1 MSKGTLTAA
10 QAERSDHHTMRNKLN
25 IRSVQLIFSVIMLLT
40 FAGLTGCQDKESEFL
55 EKELEQEESRKTAAA
70 DSEQEELKD
79 KENEKSLSDGAD
91 QASKNRQDSSEQESR
106 QLSKDDSKKKSVPQ
120 TIYVDICG
128 AVANPGVYEL
138 SSDSRVFQA
147 IEKAGGYLPEAA
159 ASYLNRA
166 RSLFD
171 GQQIYVPTQEEV
183 DSQTIP
189 PTQDGAVQDGFAQGI
204 TQTGDDTGNTASS
217 AGNTDGTGTN
227 SQPASD
233 SQGGTAAATSADS
246 RINLNTADVSQ
257 LTTLT
262 GVGES
267 KALAIIAYR
276 EENGPFTSIEDI
288 MNVPGIKEGTYEKIK
303 DKIAIE

>member
-10 QAERSDHHTMRNKLN
+10 HAERSDHHTMRKKLN
-25 IRSVQLIFSVIMLLT
+25 IRSVQLIFSVIMFLT
-40 FAGLTGCQDKESEFL
+40 LAGLTGCQNEESEFL
-55 EKELEQEESRKTAAA
+55 EKELEQEESGETA
-70 DSEQEELKD
+70 DVEQKELKD
-79 KENEKSLSDGAD
+79 TESGKASLAGTDL
-91 QASKNRQDSSEQESR
+91 ASETSPDSTESEGI
-106 QLSKDDSKKKSVPQ
+106 SKKKAEITESDQSSAIQQPVSR
-120 TIYVDICG
+120 TIYVDVCG
-128 AVANPGVYEL
+128 AVVNPGVYEL

-147 IEKAGGYLPEAA
+147 IEKAGGYLPGAA

-166 RSLFD
+166 RSLYD

-189 PTQDGAVQDGFAQGI
+189 LTQDETAQDGVVQEGTAQ
-204 TQTGDDTGNTASS
+204 TRTAADNTA
-217 AGNTDGTGTN
+217 DGTGST
-227 SQPASD
+227 QAG
-233 SQGGTAAATSADS
+233 Q
-246 RINLNTADVSQ
+246 RITLNTADVSQ
-257 LTTLT
+257 LSTLT

>member
-1 MSKGTLTAA
+1 MRKGVN
-10 QAERSDHHTMRNKLN
+10 HHTMRKKLK
-25 IRSVQLIFSVIMLLT
+25 IRSVQFIFSVFMFVMT
-40 FAGLTGCQDKESEFL
+40 AGMTGCGKDNAEFL
-55 EKELEQEESRKTAAA
+55 EKELTEEKEVSETVDA
-70 DSEQEELKD
+70 DAEPEDHKD
-79 KENEKSLSDGAD
+79 METEKISVSEKSADKDSDKSAV
-91 QASKNRQDSSEQESR
+91 QEASQTPELAET
-106 QLSKDDSKKKSVPQ
+106 VPQ
-120 TIYVDICG
+120 SIYVDICG
-128 AVANPGVYEL
+128 AVAQPGVYEL
-138 SSDSRVFQA
+138 SPDSRVFQA

-166 RSLFD
+166 RSLND

-183 DSQTIP
+183 DSRMIP
-189 PTQDGAVQDGFAQGI
+189 QTQDGNVQNGERSQAEGIGADGQISGTMI
-204 TQTGDDTGNTASS
+204 DTQVPS
-217 AGNTDGTGTN
+217 DGG
-227 SQPASD
+227 
-233 SQGGTAAATSADS
+233 SADQSTSEAS

-276 EENGPFTSIEDI
+276 EENGPFTSVEDI

>member
-25 IRSVQLIFSVIMLLT
+25 IRSVQLIFSMIMLLT
-40 FAGLTGCQDKESEFL
+40 FTGLTGCQDKESEFL
-55 EKELEQEESRKTAAA
+55 EKELEQEESGENSDA
-70 DSEQEELKD
+70 EQEDLKD
-79 KENEKSLSDGAD
+79 RESRKASSAGAD
-91 QASKNRQDSSEQESR
+91 LASETSPDSIESEGISQ
-106 QLSKDDSKKKSVPQ
+106 KKAASQQQPVPQ

-138 SSDSRVFQA
+138 SADSRVFQA

-159 ASYLNRA
+159 ASYLNGA

-189 PTQDGAVQDGFAQGI
+189 PTQDGNAQIETAADNTVGS
-204 TQTGDDTGNTASS
+204 TGSTGGPETSQTGTTTGS
-217 AGNTDGTGTN
+217 N
-227 SQPASD
+227 SQQTSD
-233 SQGGTAAATSADS
+233 STEGAAS
-246 RINLNTADVSQ
+246 RINLNTADASQ
-257 LTTLT
+257 LTTLQ

>member
-10 QAERSDHHTMRNKLN
+10 HAERSDHHTMRKKLN
-25 IRSVQLIFSVIMLLT
+25 IRSVQLIFSVIMFLT
-40 FAGLTGCQDKESEFL
+40 LAGLTGCQDKESEFL
-55 EKELEQEESRKTAAA
+55 EKELEQEESGETA
-70 DSEQEELKD
+70 DVEQKELKD
-79 KENEKSLSDGAD
+79 TESGKASLTGTDL
-91 QASKNRQDSSEQESR
+91 ASETSPDSTESEGI
-106 QLSKDDSKKKSVPQ
+106 SKKKAEITESDRSSAMQQPVSR
-120 TIYVDICG
+120 TIYVDVCG
-128 AVANPGVYEL
+128 AVVNPGVYEF

-147 IEKAGGYLPEAA
+147 IEKAGGYLPGAA

-166 RSLFD
+166 RSLSD

-189 PTQDGAVQDGFAQGI
+189 LTQDETAQDGMVQEGTA
-204 TQTGDDTGNTASS
+204 QTGTAAYNTA
-217 AGNTDGTGTN
+217 DGTGTT
-227 SQPASD
+227 QAG
-233 SQGGTAAATSADS
+233 Q
-246 RINLNTADVSQ
+246 RIDLNTADVSQ
-257 LTTLT
+257 LSTLT

>member
-10 QAERSDHHTMRNKLN
+10 HAERSDHHTMRKKLN
-25 IRSVQLIFSVIMLLT
+25 IRSVQLIFSVIMFLT
-40 FAGLTGCQDKESEFL
+40 LAGLTGCQNEESEFL
-55 EKELEQEESRKTAAA
+55 EKELEQEESGETA
-70 DSEQEELKD
+70 DVEQKELKD
-79 KENEKSLSDGAD
+79 TESGKASLAGTDL
-91 QASKNRQDSSEQESR
+91 ASETSPDSTESEGI
-106 QLSKDDSKKKSVPQ
+106 SKKKAEITESDQSLAIQQPVSQ
-120 TIYVDICG
+120 TIYVDVCG
-128 AVANPGVYEL
+128 AVVNPGVYEL

-147 IEKAGGYLPEAA
+147 IEKAGGYLPGAA

-166 RSLFD
+166 RSLYD

-189 PTQDGAVQDGFAQGI
+189 LAQDETAQDGVVQEGTAQ
-204 TQTGDDTGNTASS
+204 T
-217 AGNTDGTGTN
+217 
-227 SQPASD
+227 
-233 SQGGTAAATSADS
+233 GTAADNTADGTETTQAGQ

-257 LTTLT
+257 LSTLT

>member
-10 QAERSDHHTMRNKLN
+10 YAERSDHHTMRKKLN
-25 IRSVQLIFSVIMLLT
+25 IRSVQLIFSVIMFLT
-40 FAGLTGCQDKESEFL
+40 LAGLTGCQNEESEFL
-55 EKELEQEESRKTAAA
+55 EKELEQEESGETA
-70 DSEQEELKD
+70 DVEQKELKD
-79 KENEKSLSDGAD
+79 TESGKASLAD
-91 QASKNRQDSSEQESR
+91 PDLASETSPDSTESEGI
-106 QLSKDDSKKKSVPQ
+106 SKKKAEMTESDQSSAIQQPVSQ
-120 TIYVDICG
+120 TIYVDVCG
-128 AVANPGVYEL
+128 AVVNPGVYEL

-147 IEKAGGYLPEAA
+147 IEKAGGYLPGAA

-166 RSLFD
+166 RSLYD

-189 PTQDGAVQDGFAQGI
+189 LTQDETAQDGVVQAG
-204 TQTGDDTGNTASS
+204 TAQTGTTADNTA
-217 AGNTDGTGTN
+217 DGTGTT
-227 SQPASD
+227 QAG
-233 SQGGTAAATSADS
+233 Q

-257 LTTLT
+257 LSTLT

>member
-1 MSKGTLTAA
+1 MSKGTLTSAH
-10 QAERSDHHTMRNKLN
+10 AERSDHHTMRKKLN
-25 IRSVQLIFSVIMLLT
+25 IRSVQLIFSVIMFLT
-40 FAGLTGCQDKESEFL
+40 LAGLTGCQNEESEFL
-55 EKELEQEESRKTAAA
+55 EKELEQEESGETA
-70 DSEQEELKD
+70 DVEQKELKD
-79 KENEKSLSDGAD
+79 TESGKASLAGTDLA
-91 QASKNRQDSSEQESR
+91 AETRPDSTESEGI
-106 QLSKDDSKKKSVPQ
+106 SKKKAEIKVSDQSSAIQQPVSR
-120 TIYVDICG
+120 TIYVDVCG
-128 AVANPGVYEL
+128 AVVNPGVYEL

-147 IEKAGGYLPEAA
+147 IEKAGGYLPGAA

-166 RSLFD
+166 RSLYD

-189 PTQDGAVQDGFAQGI
+189 LTQDETAQDGVVQEGTAQ
-204 TQTGDDTGNTASS
+204 TRTAADNTA
-217 AGNTDGTGTN
+217 DGTGST
-227 SQPASD
+227 QAG
-233 SQGGTAAATSADS
+233 Q

-257 LTTLT
+257 LSTLT

>member
-10 QAERSDHHTMRNKLN
+10 HAERSDHHTMRKKLN
-25 IRSVQLIFSVIMLLT
+25 IRSVQLIFSVIMFLT
-40 FAGLTGCQDKESEFL
+40 LAGLTGCQNEESEFL
-55 EKELEQEESRKTAAA
+55 EKELEQEESGETA
-70 DSEQEELKD
+70 DVEQKELKD
-79 KENEKSLSDGAD
+79 TESGKASLAGTDL
-91 QASKNRQDSSEQESR
+91 ASETSPDSTESEGI
-106 QLSKDDSKKKSVPQ
+106 SKKKAEITESDQSLAIQQPVSR
-120 TIYVDICG
+120 TIYVDVCG
-128 AVANPGVYEL
+128 AVVNPGVYEL
-138 SSDSRVFQA
+138 SLDSRVFQA
-147 IEKAGGYLPEAA
+147 IEKAGGYLPGAA

-166 RSLFD
+166 RSLYD

-189 PTQDGAVQDGFAQGI
+189 LTQDETAQDGVVQAG
-204 TQTGDDTGNTASS
+204 TAQTGTAADNTA
-217 AGNTDGTGTN
+217 DGTGST
-227 SQPASD
+227 QAG
-233 SQGGTAAATSADS
+233 Q

-257 LTTLT
+257 LSTLT

>member
-10 QAERSDHHTMRNKLN
+10 HAERSDHHTMRKKLN
-25 IRSVQLIFSVIMLLT
+25 IRSVQLIFSVIMFLT
-40 FAGLTGCQDKESEFL
+40 LAGLTGCQNEESEFL
-55 EKELEQEESRKTAAA
+55 EKELEQEESGETA
-70 DSEQEELKD
+70 DVEQKELKD
-79 KENEKSLSDGAD
+79 TESGKASLAGTDL
-91 QASKNRQDSSEQESR
+91 ASETSPDSTESEGI
-106 QLSKDDSKKKSVPQ
+106 SKKKAEMTESDQSSAIQRPVSQ
-120 TIYVDICG
+120 TIYVDVCG
-128 AVANPGVYEL
+128 AVVNPGVYEL

-147 IEKAGGYLPEAA
+147 IEKAGGYLPGAA

-166 RSLFD
+166 RSLSD

-189 PTQDGAVQDGFAQGI
+189 LTQDETAQDGMVQEGTA
-204 TQTGDDTGNTASS
+204 QTGTAADNTA
-217 AGNTDGTGTN
+217 DGTGTT
-227 SQPASD
+227 QAG
-233 SQGGTAAATSADS
+233 Q

-257 LTTLT
+257 LSTLT

>member
-10 QAERSDHHTMRNKLN
+10 YAERSDHHTMRKKLN
-25 IRSVQLIFSVIMLLT
+25 IRSVQLIFSVIMFLT
-40 FAGLTGCQDKESEFL
+40 LAGLTGCQNEESEFL
-55 EKELEQEESRKTAAA
+55 EKELEQEESGETA
-70 DSEQEELKD
+70 DVEQKELKD
-79 KENEKSLSDGAD
+79 TESGKASLAGTDL
-91 QASKNRQDSSEQESR
+91 ASETSPDSTESEGI
-106 QLSKDDSKKKSVPQ
+106 SKKKAEITESDQSSAIQQPVSQ
-120 TIYVDICG
+120 TIYVDVCG
-128 AVANPGVYEL
+128 AVVNPGVYEL

-147 IEKAGGYLPEAA
+147 IEKAGGYLPGAA

-166 RSLFD
+166 RSLYD

-189 PTQDGAVQDGFAQGI
+189 LTQDETAQDGVVQEGTAQ
-204 TQTGDDTGNTASS
+204 T
-217 AGNTDGTGTN
+217 
-227 SQPASD
+227 
-233 SQGGTAAATSADS
+233 GTAADNTVDGTETTQAGQ

-257 LTTLT
+257 LSTLT

>member
-1 MSKGTLTAA
+1 
-10 QAERSDHHTMRNKLN
+10 MRKKLN
-25 IRSVQLIFSVIMLLT
+25 IRSVQLIFSVIMFLT
-40 FAGLTGCQDKESEFL
+40 LAGLTGCQNEESEFL
-55 EKELEQEESRKTAAA
+55 EKELEQEESGETA
-70 DSEQEELKD
+70 DVEQKELKD
-79 KENEKSLSDGAD
+79 TESGKASLAGTDL
-91 QASKNRQDSSEQESR
+91 ASETSPDSTESEGI
-106 QLSKDDSKKKSVPQ
+106 SKKKAEITESDQSSAMQQPVSQ
-120 TIYVDICG
+120 TIYVDVCG
-128 AVANPGVYEL
+128 AVVNPGVYEL

-147 IEKAGGYLPEAA
+147 IEKAGGYLPGAA

-166 RSLFD
+166 RSLYD

-189 PTQDGAVQDGFAQGI
+189 LTQDETAQDGVVQEGTAQ
-204 TQTGDDTGNTASS
+204 T
-217 AGNTDGTGTN
+217 
-227 SQPASD
+227 
-233 SQGGTAAATSADS
+233 GTAADNTADGTETTQAGQ
-246 RINLNTADVSQ
+246 RINLNIADVSQ
-257 LTTLT
+257 LSTLT

>member
-1 MSKGTLTAA
+1 
-10 QAERSDHHTMRNKLN
+10 MRKKLN
-25 IRSVQLIFSVIMLLT
+25 IRSVQLIFSVIMFLT
-40 FAGLTGCQDKESEFL
+40 LAGLTGCQNEESEFL
-55 EKELEQEESRKTAAA
+55 EKELEQEESGETA
-70 DSEQEELKD
+70 DVEQKELKD
-79 KENEKSLSDGAD
+79 TESGKASLAVTDL
-91 QASKNRQDSSEQESR
+91 ASETSPDSTESEGI
-106 QLSKDDSKKKSVPQ
+106 SKKKAEITESDQSSAMQQPVSQ
-120 TIYVDICG
+120 TIYVDVCG
-128 AVANPGVYEL
+128 AVVNPGVYEL

-147 IEKAGGYLPEAA
+147 IEKAGGYLPGAA

-166 RSLFD
+166 RSLSD

-189 PTQDGAVQDGFAQGI
+189 LTQDETAQDGMVQEGTAQ
-204 TQTGDDTGNTASS
+204 T
-217 AGNTDGTGTN
+217 
-227 SQPASD
+227 
-233 SQGGTAAATSADS
+233 GTAADNTADGTRTTQAGQ

-257 LTTLT
+257 LSTLT

>member
-1 MSKGTLTAA
+1 
-10 QAERSDHHTMRNKLN
+10 MRKKLN
-25 IRSVQLIFSVIMLLT
+25 IRSVQLIFSVIMFLT
-40 FAGLTGCQDKESEFL
+40 LAGLTGCQNEESEFL
-55 EKELEQEESRKTAAA
+55 EKELEQEESGETA
-70 DSEQEELKD
+70 DVEQKELKD
-79 KENEKSLSDGAD
+79 TESGKASLAGTDL
-91 QASKNRQDSSEQESR
+91 ASETSPDSTESEGI
-106 QLSKDDSKKKSVPQ
+106 SKKKAEMTESDQSSAIQRPVSQ
-120 TIYVDICG
+120 TIYVDVCG
-128 AVANPGVYEL
+128 AVVNPGVYEL

-147 IEKAGGYLPEAA
+147 IEKAGGYLPGAA

-166 RSLFD
+166 RSLSD

-189 PTQDGAVQDGFAQGI
+189 LTQDETAQDGMVQEGTA
-204 TQTGDDTGNTASS
+204 QTGTAADNTA
-217 AGNTDGTGTN
+217 DGTGTT
-227 SQPASD
+227 QAG
-233 SQGGTAAATSADS
+233 Q

-257 LTTLT
+257 LSTLT

>member
-10 QAERSDHHTMRNKLN
+10 HAERSDHHTMRKKLN
-25 IRSVQLIFSVIMLLT
+25 IRSVQLIFSVIMFLT
-40 FAGLTGCQDKESEFL
+40 LAGLTGCQNEESEFL
-55 EKELEQEESRKTAAA
+55 EKELEQEESGETA
-70 DSEQEELKD
+70 DVEQKELKD
-79 KENEKSLSDGAD
+79 TESGKASLAGTDL
-91 QASKNRQDSSEQESR
+91 ASETSPDSTESEGI
-106 QLSKDDSKKKSVPQ
+106 SKKKAEITESDQSLAIQQPVSR
-120 TIYVDICG
+120 TIYVDVCG
-128 AVANPGVYEL
+128 AVVNPGVYEL
-138 SSDSRVFQA
+138 SLDSRVFQA
-147 IEKAGGYLPEAA
+147 IEKAGGYLPGAA

-166 RSLFD
+166 RSLYD

-189 PTQDGAVQDGFAQGI
+189 LTQDETAQDGVVQAGTAQ
-204 TQTGDDTGNTASS
+204 T
-217 AGNTDGTGTN
+217 
-227 SQPASD
+227 
-233 SQGGTAAATSADS
+233 GTAADNTADGTETTQVGQ

-257 LTTLT
+257 LSTLT

>member
-1 MSKGTLTAA
+1 
-10 QAERSDHHTMRNKLN
+10 MRKKLK
-25 IRSVQLIFSVIMLLT
+25 IRSVQFIFSVFMFVMT
-40 FAGLTGCQDKESEFL
+40 AGMTGCGKDNAEFL
-55 EKELEQEESRKTAAA
+55 EKELTEEKEVSETVDA
-70 DSEQEELKD
+70 DAEPEDHKD
-79 KENEKSLSDGAD
+79 METEKISVSEKSADKDSDKSAV
-91 QASKNRQDSSEQESR
+91 QEASQTPEPAET
-106 QLSKDDSKKKSVPQ
+106 VPQ
-120 TIYVDICG
+120 SIYVDICG
-128 AVANPGVYEL
+128 AVAQPGVYEL
-138 SSDSRVFQA
+138 SPDSRVFHA

-166 RSLFD
+166 RSLND

-183 DSQTIP
+183 DSRMIP
-189 PTQDGAVQDGFAQGI
+189 QTQDGNVQNGERSQAEGIGADGQISGTMI
-204 TQTGDDTGNTASS
+204 DTQVPS
-217 AGNTDGTGTN
+217 DGG
-227 SQPASD
+227 
-233 SQGGTAAATSADS
+233 SADQSTSEAS

-276 EENGPFTSIEDI
+276 EENGPFTSVEDI

>member
-1 MSKGTLTAA
+1 
-10 QAERSDHHTMRNKLN
+10 MRKKLN
-25 IRSVQLIFSVIMLLT
+25 IRSVQLIFSVIMFLT
-40 FAGLTGCQDKESEFL
+40 LAGLTGCQNEESEFL
-55 EKELEQEESRKTAAA
+55 EKELEQEESGETA
-70 DSEQEELKD
+70 DVEQKELKD
-79 KENEKSLSDGAD
+79 TESGKASLAGTDL
-91 QASKNRQDSSEQESR
+91 ASETSPDSTESEGI
-106 QLSKDDSKKKSVPQ
+106 SKKKAEITESDQSSAIQQPVSR
-120 TIYVDICG
+120 TIYVDVCG
-128 AVANPGVYEL
+128 AVVNPGVYEL

-147 IEKAGGYLPEAA
+147 IEKAGGYLPGAA

-166 RSLFD
+166 RSLYD

-189 PTQDGAVQDGFAQGI
+189 LTQDETVQDGVVQEGTAQ
-204 TQTGDDTGNTASS
+204 TRTAADNTA
-217 AGNTDGTGTN
+217 DGTGST
-227 SQPASD
+227 QAG
-233 SQGGTAAATSADS
+233 Q

-257 LTTLT
+257 LSTLT

>member
-10 QAERSDHHTMRNKLN
+10 YAERSDHHTMRKKLN
-25 IRSVQLIFSVIMLLT
+25 IRSVQLIFSVIMFLT
-40 FAGLTGCQDKESEFL
+40 LAGLTGCQNEESEFL
-55 EKELEQEESRKTAAA
+55 EKELEQEESGETA
-70 DSEQEELKD
+70 DVEQKELKD
-79 KENEKSLSDGAD
+79 TESGKASLAVTDL
-91 QASKNRQDSSEQESR
+91 ASETSPDSTESEGI
-106 QLSKDDSKKKSVPQ
+106 SKKKAEITESDQSSAMQQPVSR
-120 TIYVDICG
+120 TIYVDVCG
-128 AVANPGVYEL
+128 AVVNPGVYEL

-147 IEKAGGYLPEAA
+147 IEKAGGYLPGAA

-166 RSLFD
+166 RSLYD

-189 PTQDGAVQDGFAQGI
+189 LTQDETAQDGVVQEGTAQ
-204 TQTGDDTGNTASS
+204 T
-217 AGNTDGTGTN
+217 
-227 SQPASD
+227 
-233 SQGGTAAATSADS
+233 GTAADNTADGTETTQAGQ

-257 LTTLT
+257 LSTLT

>member
-10 QAERSDHHTMRNKLN
+10 YAERSDHHTMRKKLN
-25 IRSVQLIFSVIMLLT
+25 IRSVQLIFSVIMFLT
-40 FAGLTGCQDKESEFL
+40 LAGLTGCQNEESEFL
-55 EKELEQEESRKTAAA
+55 EKELEQEESGETA
-70 DSEQEELKD
+70 DVEQKELKD
-79 KENEKSLSDGAD
+79 TESGKASLAGTDL
-91 QASKNRQDSSEQESR
+91 ASEPSPDSTESEGI
-106 QLSKDDSKKKSVPQ
+106 SKKKAEITESDQSSAIQQPVSQ
-120 TIYVDICG
+120 TIYVDVCG
-128 AVANPGVYEL
+128 AVVNPGVYEL

-147 IEKAGGYLPEAA
+147 IEKAGGYLPGAA

-166 RSLFD
+166 RSLYD

-189 PTQDGAVQDGFAQGI
+189 LTQDETAQDGVVQEGTAQ
-204 TQTGDDTGNTASS
+204 T
-217 AGNTDGTGTN
+217 
-227 SQPASD
+227 
-233 SQGGTAAATSADS
+233 GTAADNTADGTETTQAGQ

-257 LTTLT
+257 LSTLT

>member
-1 MSKGTLTAA
+1 MKIKS
-10 QAERSDHHTMRNKLN
+10 H
-25 IRSVQLIFSVIMLLT
+25 IRSVQLIFSVIMFLT
-40 FAGLTGCQDKESEFL
+40 LAGLTGCQNEESEFL
-55 EKELEQEESRKTAAA
+55 EKELEQEESGETA
-70 DSEQEELKD
+70 DVEQKELKD
-79 KENEKSLSDGAD
+79 TESGKASLAGTDL
-91 QASKNRQDSSEQESR
+91 ASETSPDSTESEGI
-106 QLSKDDSKKKSVPQ
+106 SKKKAEITESDQSSAIQQPVSR
-120 TIYVDICG
+120 TIYVDVCG
-128 AVANPGVYEL
+128 AVVNPGVYEL

-147 IEKAGGYLPEAA
+147 IEKAGGYLPGAA

-166 RSLFD
+166 RSLYD

-189 PTQDGAVQDGFAQGI
+189 LTQDETAQDGVVQEGTAQ
-204 TQTGDDTGNTASS
+204 TRTAADNTA
-217 AGNTDGTGTN
+217 DGTGST
-227 SQPASD
+227 QAG
-233 SQGGTAAATSADS
+233 Q

-257 LTTLT
+257 LSTLT

>member
-10 QAERSDHHTMRNKLN
+10 HAERSDHHTMRKKLN
-25 IRSVQLIFSVIMLLT
+25 IRSVQLIFSVIMFLT
-40 FAGLTGCQDKESEFL
+40 LAGLTGCQNEESEFL
-55 EKELEQEESRKTAAA
+55 EKELEQEESGETA
-70 DSEQEELKD
+70 DVEQKELKD
-79 KENEKSLSDGAD
+79 TESGKASLAGTDL
-91 QASKNRQDSSEQESR
+91 ASETSPDSTESEGI
-106 QLSKDDSKKKSVPQ
+106 SKKKAEITESDQSSAIQQPVSR
-120 TIYVDICG
+120 TIYVDVCG
-128 AVANPGVYEL
+128 AVVNPGVYEL

-147 IEKAGGYLPEAA
+147 IEKAGGYLPGAA

-166 RSLFD
+166 RSLYD

-189 PTQDGAVQDGFAQGI
+189 LTQDETAQDGVVQEGTAQ
-204 TQTGDDTGNTASS
+204 TRTAADNTA
-217 AGNTDGTGTN
+217 DGTGST
-227 SQPASD
+227 QAG
-233 SQGGTAAATSADS
+233 Q

-257 LTTLT
+257 LSTLT

-276 EENGPFTSIEDI
+276 EENGPFTFIEDI

>member
-10 QAERSDHHTMRNKLN
+10 YAERCDHHTMRKKLN
-25 IRSVQLIFSVIMLLT
+25 IRSVQLIFSVIMFLIL
-40 FAGLTGCQDKESEFL
+40 AGLTGCQNEESEFL
-55 EKELEQEESRKTAAA
+55 EKELEQEESGETA
-70 DSEQEELKD
+70 DVEQKELKD
-79 KENEKSLSDGAD
+79 TESGKASLAGTDL
-91 QASKNRQDSSEQESR
+91 ASETSPDSTESEGI
-106 QLSKDDSKKKSVPQ
+106 SKKKAEITESDQSSAIQQPVSQ
-120 TIYVDICG
+120 TIYVDVCG
-128 AVANPGVYEL
+128 AVVNPGVYEL

-147 IEKAGGYLPEAA
+147 IEKAGGYLPGAA

-166 RSLFD
+166 RSLYD

-189 PTQDGAVQDGFAQGI
+189 LTQDETAQDGVVQEGTAQ
-204 TQTGDDTGNTASS
+204 T
-217 AGNTDGTGTN
+217 
-227 SQPASD
+227 
-233 SQGGTAAATSADS
+233 GTAADNTADGTETTQAGQ

-257 LTTLT
+257 LSTLT

>member
-10 QAERSDHHTMRNKLN
+10 HAERSDHHTMRKKLN
-25 IRSVQLIFSVIMLLT
+25 IRSVQLIFSVIMFLT
-40 FAGLTGCQDKESEFL
+40 LAGLTGCQNEESEFL
-55 EKELEQEESRKTAAA
+55 EKELEQEESGETA
-70 DSEQEELKD
+70 DVEQKELKD
-79 KENEKSLSDGAD
+79 TESGKASLAGTDL
-91 QASKNRQDSSEQESR
+91 ASETSPDSTESEGI
-106 QLSKDDSKKKSVPQ
+106 SKKKAEMTESDQSSAIQRPVSQ
-120 TIYVDICG
+120 TIYVDVCG
-128 AVANPGVYEL
+128 AVVNPGVYEL

-147 IEKAGGYLPEAA
+147 IEKAGGYLPGAA

-166 RSLFD
+166 RSLSD

-183 DSQTIP
+183 DGQTIP
-189 PTQDGAVQDGFAQGI
+189 LTQDETAQDGMVQEGTA
-204 TQTGDDTGNTASS
+204 QTGTAADNTA
-217 AGNTDGTGTN
+217 DGTGTT
-227 SQPASD
+227 QAG
-233 SQGGTAAATSADS
+233 Q

-257 LTTLT
+257 LSTLT

>member
-10 QAERSDHHTMRNKLN
+10 HAERSDHHTMRKKLN
-25 IRSVQLIFSVIMLLT
+25 IRSVQLIFSVIMFLT
-40 FAGLTGCQDKESEFL
+40 LAGLTGCQNEESEFL
-55 EKELEQEESRKTAAA
+55 EKELEQEESGETA
-70 DSEQEELKD
+70 DVEQKELKD
-79 KENEKSLSDGAD
+79 TESGKASLAGTDL
-91 QASKNRQDSSEQESR
+91 ASETSPDSTESEGI
-106 QLSKDDSKKKSVPQ
+106 SKKKAEMTESDQSSAIQRPVSQ
-120 TIYVDICG
+120 TIYVDVCG
-128 AVANPGVYEL
+128 AVVNPGVYEL
-138 SSDSRVFQA
+138 SSDSHVFQA
-147 IEKAGGYLPEAA
+147 IEKAGGYLPGAA

-166 RSLFD
+166 RSLSD

-189 PTQDGAVQDGFAQGI
+189 LTQDETAQDGMVQEGTA
-204 TQTGDDTGNTASS
+204 QTGTAADNTA
-217 AGNTDGTGTN
+217 DGTGTT
-227 SQPASD
+227 QAG
-233 SQGGTAAATSADS
+233 Q

-257 LTTLT
+257 LSTLT

>member
-10 QAERSDHHTMRNKLN
+10 HAERSDHHTMRKKLN
-25 IRSVQLIFSVIMLLT
+25 IRSVQLIFSVIMFLT
-40 FAGLTGCQDKESEFL
+40 LAGLTGCQNEESEFL
-55 EKELEQEESRKTAAA
+55 EKELEQEESEETA
-70 DSEQEELKD
+70 DVEQKELKD
-79 KENEKSLSDGAD
+79 TESGKASLAGTDL
-91 QASKNRQDSSEQESR
+91 ASETSPDSTESEGI
-106 QLSKDDSKKKSVPQ
+106 SKKKAEMTESDQSSAIQRPVSQ
-120 TIYVDICG
+120 TIYVDVCG
-128 AVANPGVYEL
+128 AVVNPGVYEL

-147 IEKAGGYLPEAA
+147 IEKAGGYLPGAA

-166 RSLFD
+166 RSLSD

-189 PTQDGAVQDGFAQGI
+189 LTQDETAQDGMVQEGTA
-204 TQTGDDTGNTASS
+204 QTGTAAYNTA
-217 AGNTDGTGTN
+217 DGTGTT
-227 SQPASD
+227 QAG
-233 SQGGTAAATSADS
+233 Q
-246 RINLNTADVSQ
+246 RIDLNTADVSQ
-257 LTTLT
+257 LSTLT

>member
-1 MSKGTLTAA
+1 
-10 QAERSDHHTMRNKLN
+10 MRKKLN
-25 IRSVQLIFSVIMLLT
+25 IRSVQLIFSVIMFLT
-40 FAGLTGCQDKESEFL
+40 LAGLTGCQDKESEFL
-55 EKELEQEESRKTAAA
+55 EKELEQEESEETA
-70 DSEQEELKD
+70 DVEQKELKD
-79 KENEKSLSDGAD
+79 TESGKASLTGTDL
-91 QASKNRQDSSEQESR
+91 ASETSPDSTESEGI
-106 QLSKDDSKKKSVPQ
+106 SKKKAEITESDRSSAMQQPVSR
-120 TIYVDICG
+120 TIYVDVCG
-128 AVANPGVYEL
+128 AVVNPGVYEL

-147 IEKAGGYLPEAA
+147 IEKAGGYLPGAA

-166 RSLFD
+166 RSLSD

-189 PTQDGAVQDGFAQGI
+189 LTQDETAQDGMVQEGTA
-204 TQTGDDTGNTASS
+204 QTGTAAYNTA
-217 AGNTDGTGTN
+217 DGTGTT
-227 SQPASD
+227 QAG
-233 SQGGTAAATSADS
+233 Q
-246 RINLNTADVSQ
+246 RIDLNTADVSQ
-257 LTTLT
+257 LSTLT

>member
-10 QAERSDHHTMRNKLN
+10 HAERSDHHTMRKKLN
-25 IRSVQLIFSVIMLLT
+25 IRSVQLIFLVIMFLT
-40 FAGLTGCQDKESEFL
+40 LAGLTGCQNEESEFL
-55 EKELEQEESRKTAAA
+55 EKELEQEESGETA
-70 DSEQEELKD
+70 DVEQKELKD
-79 KENEKSLSDGAD
+79 TESGKASLAGTDL
-91 QASKNRQDSSEQESR
+91 ASETSPDSTESEGI
-106 QLSKDDSKKKSVPQ
+106 SKKKAEITESDQSLAIQQPVSR
-120 TIYVDICG
+120 TIYVDVCG
-128 AVANPGVYEL
+128 AVVNPGVYEL
-138 SSDSRVFQA
+138 SLDSRVFQA
-147 IEKAGGYLPEAA
+147 IEKAGGYLPGAA

-166 RSLFD
+166 RSLYD

-189 PTQDGAVQDGFAQGI
+189 LTQDETAQDGVVQAGTAQ
-204 TQTGDDTGNTASS
+204 T
-217 AGNTDGTGTN
+217 
-227 SQPASD
+227 
-233 SQGGTAAATSADS
+233 GTAADNTADGTETTQAGQ

-257 LTTLT
+257 LSTLT

>member
-10 QAERSDHHTMRNKLN
+10 HAERSDHHTMRKKLN
-25 IRSVQLIFSVIMLLT
+25 IRSVQLIFSVIMFLT
-40 FAGLTGCQDKESEFL
+40 LAGLTGCQNEESEFL
-55 EKELEQEESRKTAAA
+55 EKELEQEESGETA
-70 DSEQEELKD
+70 DVEQKELKD
-79 KENEKSLSDGAD
+79 TESGKASLAGTDL
-91 QASKNRQDSSEQESR
+91 ASETSPDSTESEGI
-106 QLSKDDSKKKSVPQ
+106 SKKKAEITESDRSSAMQQPVSR
-120 TIYVDICG
+120 TIYVDVCG
-128 AVANPGVYEL
+128 AVVNPGVYEL

-147 IEKAGGYLPEAA
+147 IEKAGGYLQGAA

-166 RSLFD
+166 RSLYD

-189 PTQDGAVQDGFAQGI
+189 LTQDETVQDGMVQEGTA
-204 TQTGDDTGNTASS
+204 QTGTAAYNTA
-217 AGNTDGTGTN
+217 DGTGTT
-227 SQPASD
+227 QAG
-233 SQGGTAAATSADS
+233 Q
-246 RINLNTADVSQ
+246 RIDLNTADVSQ
-257 LTTLT
+257 LSTLT

>member
-10 QAERSDHHTMRNKLN
+10 HAERSDHHTMRKKLN
-25 IRSVQLIFSVIMLLT
+25 IRSVQLIFSVIMFLT
-40 FAGLTGCQDKESEFL
+40 LAGLTGCQNEESEFL
-55 EKELEQEESRKTAAA
+55 EKELEQEESGETA
-70 DSEQEELKD
+70 DVEQKELKD
-79 KENEKSLSDGAD
+79 TESGKASLTGTDL
-91 QASKNRQDSSEQESR
+91 ASETSPDSTESEGI
-106 QLSKDDSKKKSVPQ
+106 SKKKAEITESDQSSAIQQPVSR
-120 TIYVDICG
+120 TIYVDVCG
-128 AVANPGVYEL
+128 AVVNPGVYEL

-147 IEKAGGYLPEAA
+147 IEKAGGYLPGAA

-166 RSLFD
+166 RSLYD

-189 PTQDGAVQDGFAQGI
+189 LTQDETAQDGVVQEGTAQ
-204 TQTGDDTGNTASS
+204 T
-217 AGNTDGTGTN
+217 
-227 SQPASD
+227 
-233 SQGGTAAATSADS
+233 GTAADNTADGTETTQAS
-246 RINLNTADVSQ
+246 QRINLNTADVSQ
-257 LTTLT
+257 LSTLT

-267 KALAIIAYR
+267 KAMAIIAYR

>member
-10 QAERSDHHTMRNKLN
+10 HAERRDHHTMRKKLN
-25 IRSVQLIFSVIMLLT
+25 IRSVQLIFSVIMFLT
-40 FAGLTGCQDKESEFL
+40 LAGLTGCQNEESEFL
-55 EKELEQEESRKTAAA
+55 EKELEQEESGETA
-70 DSEQEELKD
+70 DVEQKELKD
-79 KENEKSLSDGAD
+79 TESGKASLAGTDL
-91 QASKNRQDSSEQESR
+91 ASETSPDSTESEGI
-106 QLSKDDSKKKSVPQ
+106 SKKKAEITESDQSLAIQQPVSR
-120 TIYVDICG
+120 TIYVDVCG
-128 AVANPGVYEL
+128 AVVNPGVYEL
-138 SSDSRVFQA
+138 SLDSRVFQA
-147 IEKAGGYLPEAA
+147 IEKAGGYLPGAA

-166 RSLFD
+166 RSLYD

-189 PTQDGAVQDGFAQGI
+189 LTQDETAQDGVVQAGTAQ
-204 TQTGDDTGNTASS
+204 T
-217 AGNTDGTGTN
+217 
-227 SQPASD
+227 
-233 SQGGTAAATSADS
+233 GTAADNTADGTETTQAGQ

-257 LTTLT
+257 LSTLT

>member
-10 QAERSDHHTMRNKLN
+10 HAERSDHHTMRKKLN
-25 IRSVQLIFSVIMLLT
+25 IRSVQLIFSVIMFLT
-40 FAGLTGCQDKESEFL
+40 LAGLTGCQNEESEFL
-55 EKELEQEESRKTAAA
+55 EKELEQEESGETA
-70 DSEQEELKD
+70 DVEQKELKD
-79 KENEKSLSDGAD
+79 TESGKASLAGTDL
-91 QASKNRQDSSEQESR
+91 ASETSPDSTESEGI
-106 QLSKDDSKKKSVPQ
+106 SKKKAEITESDQSLAIQQPVSR
-120 TIYVDICG
+120 TIYVDVCG
-128 AVANPGVYEL
+128 AVVNPGVYEL
-138 SSDSRVFQA
+138 SLDSRVFQA
-147 IEKAGGYLPEAA
+147 IEKAGGYLPGAA

-166 RSLFD
+166 RSLYD

-189 PTQDGAVQDGFAQGI
+189 LTQDETAQDGVVQAGTAQ
-204 TQTGDDTGNTASS
+204 T
-217 AGNTDGTGTN
+217 
-227 SQPASD
+227 
-233 SQGGTAAATSADS
+233 GTAADNTADGTETTQAGQ

-257 LTTLT
+257 LSTLT
-262 GVGES
+262 GVGKS

>member
-10 QAERSDHHTMRNKLN
+10 YAERSDHHTMRKKLN
-25 IRSVQLIFSVIMLLT
+25 IRSVQLIFSVIMFLT
-40 FAGLTGCQDKESEFL
+40 LAGLTGCQNEESEFL
-55 EKELEQEESRKTAAA
+55 EKELEQEESGETAAV
-70 DSEQEELKD
+70 EQKELKD
-79 KENEKSLSDGAD
+79 TESGKASLAGTDL
-91 QASKNRQDSSEQESR
+91 ASETSPDSTESEGI
-106 QLSKDDSKKKSVPQ
+106 SKKKAEITESDQSSAIQQPVSQ
-120 TIYVDICG
+120 TIYVDVCG
-128 AVANPGVYEL
+128 AVVNPGVYEL

-147 IEKAGGYLPEAA
+147 IEKAGGYLPGAA

-166 RSLFD
+166 RSLYD

-189 PTQDGAVQDGFAQGI
+189 LTQDETAQDGVVQEGTAQ
-204 TQTGDDTGNTASS
+204 T
-217 AGNTDGTGTN
+217 
-227 SQPASD
+227 
-233 SQGGTAAATSADS
+233 GTAADNTADGTETTQAGQ

-257 LTTLT
+257 LSTLT

>member
-1 MSKGTLTAA
+1 
-10 QAERSDHHTMRNKLN
+10 MRKKLN
-25 IRSVQLIFSVIMLLT
+25 IRSVQLIFSVIMFLT
-40 FAGLTGCQDKESEFL
+40 LAGLTGCQNEESEFL
-55 EKELEQEESRKTAAA
+55 EKELEQEESGETA
-70 DSEQEELKD
+70 DVEQKELKD
-79 KENEKSLSDGAD
+79 TESGKASLAGTDL
-91 QASKNRQDSSEQESR
+91 ASETSPDSTESEGI
-106 QLSKDDSKKKSVPQ
+106 SKKKAEITESDQSSAIQQPVSR
-120 TIYVDICG
+120 TIYVDVCG
-128 AVANPGVYEL
+128 AVVNPGVYEL

-147 IEKAGGYLPEAA
+147 IEKAGGYLPGAA

-166 RSLFD
+166 RSLYD

-183 DSQTIP
+183 DSKTIP
-189 PTQDGAVQDGFAQGI
+189 LTQDETAQDGVVQEGTA
-204 TQTGDDTGNTASS
+204 QTGTAADNTA
-217 AGNTDGTGTN
+217 DGTGTTLAG
-227 SQPASD
+227 Q
-233 SQGGTAAATSADS
+233 

-257 LTTLT
+257 LSTLT

>member
-10 QAERSDHHTMRNKLN
+10 HAERSDHHTMRKKLN
-25 IRSVQLIFSVIMLLT
+25 IRSVQLIFSVIMFLT
-40 FAGLTGCQDKESEFL
+40 LAGLTGCQDKESEFL
-55 EKELEQEESRKTAAA
+55 EKELEQEESGETA
-70 DSEQEELKD
+70 DVEQKELKD
-79 KENEKSLSDGAD
+79 TESGKASLTGTDL
-91 QASKNRQDSSEQESR
+91 ASETSPDSTESEGI
-106 QLSKDDSKKKSVPQ
+106 SKKKAEITESDRSSAMQQPVSR
-120 TIYVDICG
+120 TIYVDVCG
-128 AVANPGVYEL
+128 AVVNPGVYEL

-147 IEKAGGYLPEAA
+147 IEKAGGYLPGAA

-166 RSLFD
+166 RSLSD

-189 PTQDGAVQDGFAQGI
+189 LTQDETAQDGMVQEGTA
-204 TQTGDDTGNTASS
+204 QTGTAAYNTA
-217 AGNTDGTGTN
+217 DGTGTT
-227 SQPASD
+227 QAG
-233 SQGGTAAATSADS
+233 Q
-246 RINLNTADVSQ
+246 RIDLNTADVSQ
-257 LTTLT
+257 LSTLT

>member
-10 QAERSDHHTMRNKLN
+10 HAERSDHHTMRKKLN
-25 IRSVQLIFSVIMLLT
+25 IRSVQLIFSVIMFLT
-40 FAGLTGCQDKESEFL
+40 LAGLTGCQNEESEFL
-55 EKELEQEESRKTAAA
+55 EKELEQEESGETA
-70 DSEQEELKD
+70 DVEQKELKD
-79 KENEKSLSDGAD
+79 TESGKASLTGTDL
-91 QASKNRQDSSEQESR
+91 ASETSPDSTESEGI
-106 QLSKDDSKKKSVPQ
+106 SKKKAEITESDRSSAMQQPVSR
-120 TIYVDICG
+120 TIYVDVCG
-128 AVANPGVYEL
+128 AVVNPGVYEL

-147 IEKAGGYLPEAA
+147 IEKAGGYLPGAA

-166 RSLFD
+166 RSLSD

-189 PTQDGAVQDGFAQGI
+189 LTQDETAQDGMVQEGTA
-204 TQTGDDTGNTASS
+204 QTGTAAYNTA
-217 AGNTDGTGTN
+217 DGTGTT
-227 SQPASD
+227 QAG
-233 SQGGTAAATSADS
+233 Q
-246 RINLNTADVSQ
+246 RIDLNTADVSQ